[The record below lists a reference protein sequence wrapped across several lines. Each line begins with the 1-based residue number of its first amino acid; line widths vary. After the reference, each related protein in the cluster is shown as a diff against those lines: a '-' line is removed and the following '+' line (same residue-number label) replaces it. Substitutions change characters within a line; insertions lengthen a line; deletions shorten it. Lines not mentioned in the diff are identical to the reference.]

1 MADMEGQSPSE
12 GRSKIRQ
19 ITPRL
24 LYQTDYNDGLII
36 LLFYSRIS
44 HVLLG

>member
-1 MADMEGQSPSE
+1 MADMEGQSPSG

-24 LYQTDYNDGLII
+24 LYQIDYDVTDW
-36 LLFYSRIS
+36 LFYYFTVEFHMSF
-44 HVLLG
+44 